1 MIGLGIIPE
10 ANPADPALDTLAAD
24 LRTCHR
30 RLELLAAHHDPRAV
44 PQGVAD
50 GIHDAL
56 VALAD
61 ARQLVEA
68 VKWGET
74 A

>member
-1 MIGLGIIPE
+1 MIGLGMIP
-10 ANPADPALDTLAAD
+10 NPNTTDPALETLEAD
-24 LRTCHR
+24 LRTVHR
-30 RLELLAAHHDPRAV
+30 RVELLAAHHDPRTV

-61 ARQLVEA
+61 ARQLLES
-68 VKWGET
+68 VKWGLP